1 MKSHIL
7 RCVVC
12 ARQRGIR
19 AHQLMGQLPL
29 SRVAPSRPFTHTG
42 IDYAG
47 PITLKT
53 WRGRGAKTQKGWICV
68 FVCFTTS
75 AVHLEVVTDYSTD
88 GFIATYRR
96 FTSRRGIP
104 HTLYSDCGTNFIG
117 ADTILKRMFIQ
128 GSQDHHQ
135 LSQLFV
141 NDHTGWCF
149 NPPAAPHMG
158 GKWESVVKS
167 LKHHLR
173 RTISE
178 TVLTY
183 EEFSTLLT
191 QVEAMLN
198 SRPLEPLSDDPDD
211 ISTLTPAHFL
221 IGQPLSSLPEPSVEH
236 SSISPSARWR
246 LIQQQ
251 TQRFWTQWSSHYLQR
266 QLSISK
272 WHHPSN
278 EIKVGSLVLITD
290 ERFPPS
296 KWPLARV
303 ITLHPGK
310 DGLTRVV
317 TLRTATTSLVRPIAK
332 LAVLN
337 VSG

>member
-1 MKSHIL
+1 MRSTK
-7 RCVVC
+7 
-12 ARQRGIR
+12 GIR

-158 GKWESVVKS
+158 GKWSQS
-167 LKHHLR
+167 
-173 RTISE
+173 
-178 TVLTY
+178 
-183 EEFSTLLT
+183 
-191 QVEAMLN
+191 
-198 SRPLEPLSDDPDD
+198 
-211 ISTLTPAHFL
+211 
-221 IGQPLSSLPEPSVEH
+221 
-236 SSISPSARWR
+236 
-246 LIQQQ
+246 
-251 TQRFWTQWSSHYLQR
+251 
-266 QLSISK
+266 
-272 WHHPSN
+272 
-278 EIKVGSLVLITD
+278 
-290 ERFPPS
+290 
-296 KWPLARV
+296 
-303 ITLHPGK
+303 
-310 DGLTRVV
+310 
-317 TLRTATTSLVRPIAK
+317 
-332 LAVLN
+332 
-337 VSG
+337 